1 MIDKMKNEEMIE
13 RFTYNLQEKNFIT
26 KSNAEN
32 SEVIALNQGST
43 FKIKITA
50 KKMNNSKVTIVE
62 GLKFLNFELKN
73 LTKIFAK
80 KFACSVSIKDDQ
92 VFDQVFCY
100 LKLKAIMIQGYWV
113 PELLEIMET
122 ELKLSKQFI
131 KVDDKL
137 GDKKKKK
144 KETPNK

>member
-1 MIDKMKNEEMIE
+1 
-13 RFTYNLQEKNFIT
+13 
-26 KSNAEN
+26 
-32 SEVIALNQGST
+32 
-43 FKIKITA
+43 
-50 KKMNNSKVTIVE
+50 
-62 GLKFLNFELKN
+62 
-73 LTKIFAK
+73 
-80 KFACSVSIKDDQ
+80 
-92 VFDQVFCY
+92 
-100 LKLKAIMIQGYWV
+100 MIQGYWV